1 MLEQPDQIQACQTSW
16 QLKEQR
22 KVLSQASPG
31 KLTWQKVVTIRVSQ
45 SRGPGE
51 ASSQGLGA
59 GARHWRGKRL
69 VAVG

>member
-31 KLTWQKVVTIRVSQ
+31 WLLGNGGDNEGVTISGIMRRVL
-45 SRGPGE
+45 SRE
-51 ASSQGLGA
+51 LEQDTDFE
-59 GARHWRGKRL
+59 RGW
-69 VAVG
+69 GS